1 MMVDAFKL
9 PICAL
14 LQRDAKI
21 HIHSCVPMACA
32 QLLTVLVLMRGPD
45 ARLIWS
51 SVTMDGALPAM
62 ALALPHHF
70 MLEMDVLSQLARILT
85 DVGMVNVLRVL
96 ALVQFLKAA
105 TVVTLHLQTVLFAP
119 KHVLLVKCDVLMVL
133 AMLKLHAR
141 QPKDV
146 I

>member
-51 SVTMDGALPAM
+51 SVTMDGAQPAM

-85 DVGMVNVLRVL
+85 GARMVNVLQVL
-96 ALVQFLKAA
+96 ARVQFLKVA
-105 TVVTLHLQTVLFAP
+105 TMIPHHQTALFALS
-119 KHVLLVKCDVLMVL
+119 HVLPAKCDVLMVL
-133 AMLKLHAR
+133 AMLRLHVR
-141 QPKDV
+141 QRKDA